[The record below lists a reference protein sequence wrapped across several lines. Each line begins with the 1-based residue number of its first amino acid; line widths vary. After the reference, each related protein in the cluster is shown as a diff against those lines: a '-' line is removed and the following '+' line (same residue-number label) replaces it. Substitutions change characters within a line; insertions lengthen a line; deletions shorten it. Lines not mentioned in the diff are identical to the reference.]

1 MYRQAKV
8 SICSSGV
15 TARGATFKAGRID
28 SNARFRPATEIRKVC
43 EWLRRQAIASIT
55 TMIVALVINNGASAI
70 KC

>member
-1 MYRQAKV
+1 MYRQANE
-8 SICSSGV
+8 SICSNGV

-28 SNARFRPATEIRKVC
+28 SNARFRPATDSRKVW

-55 TMIVALVINNGASAI
+55 TMIVALVINSGASAI

>member
-8 SICSSGV
+8 SICSNGV
-15 TARGATFKAGRID
+15 TARGATFRAGRID
-28 SNARFRPATEIRKVC
+28 SKARFRPATEIRKVC

-55 TMIVALVINNGASAI
+55 TIMVRLVINSGASAI